1 MKNFGRV
8 LRLCLRY
15 RFSILASIVCAI
27 AVGALWGGN
36 IGGALPV
43 IQVVF
48 SGGSLQQWVDR
59 EIQEA
64 DQSAAECQA
73 LLGPLRRQL
82 AEAEPEAQRRLRAEI
97 ASGESR
103 LDAERDAAVR
113 YRRLKPY
120 VDKYLPT
127 DPFRTLVLFV
137 GVLLLGTLIKSLFLV
152 AQQVLVARLAQLGV
166 FELRNLFFRRSLVM
180 DVTTFSR
187 EGVSD
192 LMSRFTHDIQSVAM
206 GLSAVFGKLTRE
218 PLKMI
223 ASLTLAAII
232 CWRLLILS
240 LVVAPLAGWTIRW
253 LARTLKRANR
263 RAMEEMALVYANLEE
278 AFRGIRVVKAFTM
291 ERRERK
297 RFHANIKRYYDNAM
311 RIARYDALVHPLTEV
326 MGMLIITLAMLAG
339 AYLVLEGET
348 HLLGIRMSERPLDLP
363 ALLIFYGSLIG
374 AADPARKLSDIFAQL
389 QGAAAAS
396 DRVFA
401 MLDREAS
408 VRDPQCPRRL
418 PRHRK
423 ELVFDQVTFAY
434 EPGRPVLQDVN
445 LRIEY
450 GETVAIVGPSGC
462 GKSTLANLIP
472 RFADPTSGQVR
483 LDSIPVDQLRL
494 RTLRRQIGMVSQ
506 DPLLFN
512 DTVLNNIRYGTP
524 HASLDEVVQAA
535 KQAYAHQ
542 FIERELS
549 HGYHSVVGPMGGQLS
564 GGQRQRICLARAILR
579 DPAILILDEATSQI
593 DMESEQIIQ
602 RVLERFIR
610 GRTVVMITHRLA
622 SLALAD
628 RIVVMEDGRI
638 LDSGT
643 HPQLLARCSLY
654 GRLHQIGGDDLQR
667 SA

>member
-1 MKNFGRV
+1 MRNFGRV
-8 LRLCLRY
+8 LLICLRY
-15 RFSILASIVCAI
+15 RFSVLASIICAI

-48 SGGSLQQWVDR
+48 SGGSLQQWVDE
-59 EIQEA
+59 EIEKA
-64 DQSAAECQA
+64 DQAAAECQA

-82 AEAEPEAQRRLRAEI
+82 AEAEPESRRRLQTEI
-97 ASGESR
+97 AA
-103 LDAERDAAVR
+103 AELRIDDQREAAAK

-120 VDKYLPT
+120 IDKYLPT
-127 DPFRTLVLFV
+127 DPFQTLSIFV
-137 GVLLLGTLIKSLFLV
+137 GVLLLGTLVKSLFLV
-152 AQQVLVARLAQLGV
+152 AHQILVARIAQLGV

-180 DVTTFSR
+180 DVATFSR

-192 LMSRFTHDIQSVAM
+192 LMSRFTHDIQNVAV
-206 GLSAVFGKLTRE
+206 GLSAVFGKLIRE
-218 PLKMI
+218 PAKMI
-223 ASLTLAAII
+223 FSLGLAAYI

-240 LVVAPLAGWTIRW
+240 LVIAPLAGWAIRW
-253 LARTLKRANR
+253 LARMLKRANR
-263 RAMEEMALVYANLEE
+263 RAMEEMAVVYANLEE
-278 AFRGIRVVKAFTM
+278 AFRGIKVVKAFTM

-297 RFHANIKRYYDNAM
+297 RFHANIKRYYHNAM
-311 RIARYDALVHPLTEV
+311 RIARYDALVHPVTEV
-326 MGMLIITLAMLAG
+326 MGILIVALAILPG
-339 AYLVLEGET
+339 AYLVLQGGT
-348 HLLGIRMSERPLDLP
+348 HLLGIRMSDEPLSLP
-363 ALLIFYGSLIG
+363 WLLIFYGALIG

-408 VRDPQCPRRL
+408 VRDPQRPRRL

-423 ELVFDQVTFAY
+423 DLVFDRVTFAY
-434 EPGRPVLQDVN
+434 QPGRPVLRDVS

-462 GKSTLANLIP
+462 GKSTLASLIP

-483 LDSIPVDQLRL
+483 LDGIPLDQLRL

-535 KQAYAHQ
+535 KQAHAHQ
-542 FIERELS
+542 FIERELA
-549 HGYHSVVGPMGGQLS
+549 HAYHTVVGPMGGQLS

-579 DPAILILDEATSQI
+579 NPAVLILDEATSQI

-602 RVLERFIR
+602 RVLEHFIR
-610 GRTVVMITHRLA
+610 GRTVLMVTHRLA

-638 LDSGT
+638 LDTGT
-643 HPQLLARCSLY
+643 HVQLLARCSLY
-654 GRLHQIGGDDLQR
+654 GRLHQIGCDDLQR